1 MKKRILLVLKEEFA
15 DWEAAYLSSQILE
28 LGKGNYVVETVSL
41 NKETVRSIGGLR
53 VVPDYGLDEV
63 PETYEALILV
73 GGTGWRKPDAGK
85 IAPLVLQC
93 VEKGRVLG
101 GICDAASFLGTLGVL
116 NTVKH
121 TCNDLK
127 DTEAWAKEAYT
138 GSALH
143 QKKQA
148 VRDKK
153 IVTANGTAALEFA
166 REILFALDIAEE
178 KSIMDS
184 YAFFKNGLYKE

>member
-1 MKKRILLVLKEEFA
+1 M
-15 DWEAAYLSSQILE
+15 
-28 LGKGNYVVETVSL
+28 
-41 NKETVRSIGGLR
+41 
-53 VVPDYGLDEV
+53 PDYGLDEV

-127 DTEAWAKEAYT
+127 DMEAWAKDAYT

-148 VRDKK
+148 VRDQN
-153 IVTANGTAALEFA
+153 IVTANGTATFLEFA
-166 REILFALDIAEE
+166 REILDATDE
-178 KSIMDS
+178 KKVWIHTLFLRTD
-184 YAFFKNGLYKE
+184 YTTNRRNKG

>member
-15 DWEAAYLSSQILE
+15 DWEAAYLSSQ
-28 LGKGNYVVETVSL
+28 
-41 NKETVRSIGGLR
+41 
-53 VVPDYGLDEV
+53 
-63 PETYEALILV
+63 
-73 GGTGWRKPDAGK
+73 

-127 DTEAWAKEAYT
+127 DMEAWAKDAYT
-138 GSALH
+138 GRALH

-148 VRDKK
+148 VRDQN

-166 REILFALDIAEE
+166 REILFALDIADE